1 MPNTLSVSGLPTYM
15 SDVKQAAGLLIAAG
29 CDKEA
34 TSYTF
39 TSAQVAA
46 TGLSPGVFSLLLT
59 TGLPQT
65 STQNGIIHSYA
76 QSKIDG
82 SVGFTLNYDLVP

>member
-1 MPNTLSVSGLPTYM
+1 MPNTLMVTGLPTHM
-15 SDVKQAAGLLIAAG
+15 SNVKQVAELLIAAG

-39 TSAQVAA
+39 TAAQFTA
-46 TGLSPGVFSLLLT
+46 TGLSPSALSLLLT
-59 TGLPQT
+59 TGLPHT
-65 STQNGIIHSYA
+65 STQKGIVHSYA

-82 SVGFTLNYDLVP
+82 SVSFTLNYDLVR